1 MPSTQNVIQNLV
13 GLSPSEITP
22 SKTGEETGYGSGL
35 PEASVPAEKSAP
47 PSLELTAPG
56 PEPAVPPIHLQAAA
70 RIFAVGALRAAQA
83 GGWRSSQSSRE
94 EDRFSEEGNS
104 HSEKEE
110 DAPL

>member
-1 MPSTQNVIQNLV
+1 MPSTQNVIQNPI

-22 SKTGEETGYGSGL
+22 SDTGKETGYGSGL
-35 PEASVPAEKSAP
+35 PEASAPAKESAA

-56 PEPAVPPIHLQAAA
+56 PELAVLPIHLQAAA

-83 GGWRSSQSSRE
+83 GGRSSSQSSRE
-94 EDRFSEEGNS
+94 ENRFSEEGNS
-104 HSEKEE
+104 HLGKEA